1 MSTVGKADNE
11 NNLQSGYET
20 NPFLATKKADIVE
33 LQIKA
38 DKAKS
43 IYQKAKEKFISIS
56 SLRDTIKANS
66 IWAYNRG
73 RQVDESVL
81 SKYEGLVAD
90 AKSQRDLADACD
102 SDANLNLFI
111 ALT

>member
-11 NNLQSGYET
+11 NNLQTGYET
-20 NPFLATKKADIVE
+20 NPLMASRKAEIAE
-33 LQIKA
+33 LQKKSDA
-38 DKAKS
+38 AKS
-43 IYQKAKEKFISIS
+43 IYQKAKEKFLSIS

-73 RQVDESVL
+73 QQVDESVL
-81 SKYEGLVAD
+81 SKYEGLVDD
-90 AKSQRDLADACD
+90 AKSQRDLADAYD
-102 SDANLNLFI
+102 TDARTNLFC